1 MEKLTIEKFLEL
13 RESEATLDCSNV
25 KIIGKSKLREYK
37 IWKAIKNRTTNPN
50 RVDADHYFNK
60 GIKCSEEWFNNFEQ
74 FLWDMGL
81 SPDSTYSVD
90 RIDNNLGYSKE
101 NCRWATHKEQCSNR
115 GEFNLLFTYNGET
128 KVLKAWA
135 EDLGIKYTTL
145 YTRIVR
151 DKMPFEKAIS
161 HSHII
166 MRELDGEQKSLK
178 EWCSIYNIEYDVV
191 MNRISKHKWSLKEA
205 LTIPKGGRRHKKQDI
220 V

>member
-1 MEKLTIEKFLEL
+1 MEKITIEKFLEL
-13 RESEATLDCSNV
+13 RESKASLDCSKV

-60 GIKCSEEWFNNFEQ
+60 GITCSIEWFVSFEQ

-81 SPDSTYSVD
+81 SPDKSYSID
-90 RIDNNLGYSKE
+90 RINNDLGYSKD
-101 NCRWATHKEQCSNR
+101 NCRWATRKEQSSNR
-115 GEFNLLFTYNGET
+115 GEFNLLFTYNGVT

-135 EDLGIKYTTL
+135 EEFGIKYTTL
-145 YTRIVR
+145 YARIVR
-151 DKMPFEKAIS
+151 DNIPFEEAITYS
-161 HSHII
+161 HTI
-166 MRELDGEQKSLK
+166 MRELNGEKKTLK

-191 MNRISKHKWSLKEA
+191 QNRISKHKWSLEEA